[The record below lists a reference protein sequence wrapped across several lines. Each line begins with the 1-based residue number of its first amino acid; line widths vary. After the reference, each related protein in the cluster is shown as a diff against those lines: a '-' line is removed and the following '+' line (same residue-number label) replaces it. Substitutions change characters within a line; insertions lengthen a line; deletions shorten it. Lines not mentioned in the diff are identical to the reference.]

1 MLFFILLIF
10 EIFILY
16 LLKRAV
22 SIKIF
27 RFLLGITK
35 NRNRAIYLFA
45 ILFLPGTF
53 IHEMSHFLTALFLLV
68 PVGQIELVPVI
79 EENGVRMGSVPI
91 GKTDIIRRTL
101 IGVAP
106 ILFGLAIIFITIS
119 LPISWFIRV
128 YIAFEIGN
136 TMFSSERDL
145 EGVIPFLVFL
155 IIVYIIL
162 YFLGVRISFP
172 INMELFKTAD
182 IFLLIPIGVDLLLWY
197 S

>member
-53 IHEMSHFLTALFLLV
+53 IHEISHFLTALFLLV
-68 PVGQIELVPVI
+68 PVGQIELLPVI
-79 EENGVRMGSVPI
+79 EQDGVRMGSVPI
-91 GKTDIIRRTL
+91 GQSDIIRRTL
-101 IGVAP
+101 IVIP
-106 ILFGLAIIFITIS
+106 PIIFV
-119 LPISWFIRV
+119 L
-128 YIAFEIGN
+128 
-136 TMFSSERDL
+136 
-145 EGVIPFLVFL
+145 L
-155 IIVYIIL
+155 IILSSIFYVYHNNLFHMPLALFIL
-162 YFLGVRISFP
+162 
-172 INMELFKTAD
+172 
-182 IFLLIPIGVDLLLWY
+182 
-197 S
+197 

>member
-1 MLFFILLIF
+1 
-10 EIFILY
+10 
-16 LLKRAV
+16 
-22 SIKIF
+22 
-27 RFLLGITK
+27 
-35 NRNRAIYLFA
+35 
-45 ILFLPGTF
+45 
-53 IHEMSHFLTALFLLV
+53 MSHFLTALFLLV